1 MQELEGRV
9 AVVTGGG
16 SGIGAALARAFA
28 AQGMHVVVA
37 DVEVAG
43 AEQVAADVRA
53 AGQRALAVHVDVSQL
68 DSVEALAE
76 RSYREL
82 GGCHLLCN
90 NAGVIVLGPI
100 ESRTA
105 KDWEWVLG
113 VNLWGV
119 VHGLLAFLPR
129 MLAQPGEKHIVNTA
143 STAGLIPTPGVGVY
157 ATAKYAVVGLSE
169 HLRMDLAKHAI
180 GVSVLCPGGVQTQ
193 ILRSERN
200 RPAEL
205 GGSSV
210 SAEDLQQMSAGAAR
224 HADEMQAPEA
234 IAAAV
239 LDGIRADD
247 AYIFTHPHYRS
258 RVEARCAELMRG
270 FDRAD
275 ARQRRAHVDDR

>member
-1 MQELEGRV
+1 VQDLKGRV

-16 SGIGAALARAFA
+16 SGIGAALARALA
-28 AQGMHVVVA
+28 AHEMDVAVA
-37 DVEVAG
+37 DVEMAG
-43 AEQVAADVRA
+43 AERVAADVCA
-53 AGQRALAVHVDVSQL
+53 AGRRAIAVHTDVSEL
-68 DSVEALAE
+68 ASVEALAE
-76 RSYREL
+76 RCYREL
-82 GGCHLLCN
+82 GGCHVLCN
-90 NAGVIVLGPI
+90 NAGVLVMGSL

-129 MLAQPGEKHIVNTA
+129 MLAQPGERHILNTA
-143 STAGLIPTPGVGVY
+143 STAGVIPTPGVGVY

-169 HLRMDLAKHAI
+169 HLRMDLAKHGI

-205 GGSSV
+205 GAAQSSG
-210 SAEDLQQMSAGAAR
+210 EDLRQMAAGGTR
-224 HADEMQAPEA
+224 HPDEMQPPEA
-234 IAAAV
+234 IAAAA
-239 LDGIRADD
+239 LEGIRAND
-247 AYIFTHPHYRS
+247 AYIFTHAHYRS
-258 RVEARCAELMRG
+258 RVAARHAELMRA

-275 ARQRRAHVDDR
+275 ARRAPHAT

>member
-1 MQELEGRV
+1 MQDLEGRV

-28 AQGMHVVVA
+28 FHGMDVVVA

-43 AEQVAADVRA
+43 AEKVAADVRA
-53 AGQRALAVHVDVSQL
+53 AGRRALAVQTDVSKL
-68 DSVEALAE
+68 TSVEALAE
-76 RSYREL
+76 RTYREL
-82 GGCHLLCN
+82 GGCHVLCN
-90 NAGVIVLGPI
+90 NAGVIVVGTL

-105 KDWEWVLG
+105 RDWEWVLG

-143 STAGLIPTPGVGVY
+143 STAGLVPTPGVGVY

-169 HLRMDLAKHAI
+169 HLRMDLARHAI

-193 ILRSERN
+193 ILRSQRN
-200 RPAEL
+200 RPTEL
-205 GGSSV
+205 GATP
-210 SAEDLQQMSAGAAR
+210 SALADLQRMATGAER
-224 HADEMQAPEA
+224 HPEELQPPEA

-239 LDGIRADD
+239 LEGIRANH
-247 AYIFTHPHYRS
+247 AWIFTHAHYRS
-258 RVEARCAELMRG
+258 RVEARCAELMRA

-275 ARQRRAHVDDR
+275 ARNTGRG

>member
-1 MQELEGRV
+1 MQDLTDRV

-16 SGIGAALARAFA
+16 SGIGAALARALA
-28 AQGMHVVVA
+28 AQGMDVVVA
-37 DVEVAG
+37 DIDLPG

-53 AGQRALAVHVDVSQL
+53 AGPRALAVKVDVSKP

-90 NAGVIVLGPI
+90 NAGVLVVGAI

-205 GGSSV
+205 GGSSLPV
-210 SAEDLQQMSAGAAR
+210 EVVEQMSAGAAR
-224 HADEMQAPEA
+224 HADEMQPPEA
-234 IAAAV
+234 IAAAAV
-239 LDGIRADD
+239 DGIRAND
-247 AYIFTHPHYRS
+247 AYILTHPHYRS

-275 ARQRRAHVDDR
+275 ARRRRAPA

>member
-1 MQELEGRV
+1 MQELKGRV

-16 SGIGAALARAFA
+16 SGIGAALARALA
-28 AQGMHVVVA
+28 ANEMDVVVA
-37 DVEVAG
+37 DVEIAG
-43 AEQVAADVRA
+43 AERVAADVRA
-53 AGQRALAVHVDVSQL
+53 AGRRALAVQTDVSKL
-68 DSVEALAE
+68 ASVEALAE
-76 RSYREL
+76 RTWREL

-90 NAGVIVLGPI
+90 NAGVIVIGSL

-105 KDWEWVLG
+105 EDWEWVLG

-129 MLAQPGEKHIVNTA
+129 MLEQPGEKHIVNTA

-169 HLRMDLAKHAI
+169 HLRIDLAKHEI

-200 RPAEL
+200 RPLEL
-205 GGSSV
+205 GAPQV
-210 SAEDLQQMSAGAAR
+210 FPDDLRRMATGEER
-224 HADEMQAPEA
+224 HPDEMQPPEA

-239 LDGIRADD
+239 VEGIRAND
-247 AYIFTHPHYRS
+247 AYIFTHAHYRT
-258 RVEARCAELMRG
+258 RVEARCAELMRA

-275 ARQRRAHVDDR
+275 ARQVG

>member
-1 MQELEGRV
+1 MQDLKDRV

-28 AQGMHVVVA
+28 AHGMDVVVA
-37 DVEVAG
+37 DIDVPG

-53 AGQRALAVHVDVSQL
+53 AGRRALAVQVDVSRQG
-68 DSVEALAE
+68 SVEALAE
-76 RSYREL
+76 RCYLEF
-82 GGCHLLCN
+82 GGCQLLCN
-90 NAGVIVLGPI
+90 NAGVFVMGSIQ
-100 ESRTA
+100 SRTA

-143 STAGLIPTPGVGVY
+143 SIAGLVPTAGVGVY
-157 ATAKYAVVGLSE
+157 AAAKYAVVGLSE

-180 GVSVLCPGGVQTQ
+180 GVSVLCPGGVLTQ

-200 RPAEL
+200 RPAAL
-205 GGSSV
+205 GGPAA
-210 SAEDLQQMSAGAAR
+210 SAEDLLQMSTGAAR
-224 HADEMQAPEA
+224 HPDEMQPPEA
-234 IAAAV
+234 IATAV
-239 LDGIRADD
+239 LDGIRANDP
-247 AYIFTHPHYRS
+247 YILTHPHYRS
-258 RVEARCAELMRG
+258 QVEARCAELMRG

-275 ARQRRAHVDDR
+275 ARASSPGRPR

>member
-1 MQELEGRV
+1 MQDLKGRV

-16 SGIGAALARAFA
+16 SGIGAALARALA
-28 AQGMHVVVA
+28 AHGMDVVVA
-37 DVEVAG
+37 DIEIAG

-53 AGQRALAVHVDVSQL
+53 AGRRALAVQMDVSKL
-68 DSVEALAE
+68 ASVEALAE
-76 RSYREL
+76 RTYREL
-82 GGCHLLCN
+82 GGCHVLCN
-90 NAGVIVLGPI
+90 NAGVIVVGSL

-105 KDWEWVLG
+105 EDWEWVLG

-169 HLRMDLAKHAI
+169 HLRMDLARHEI

-205 GGSSV
+205 GAPQV
-210 SAEDLQQMSAGAAR
+210 SPDDLRRMATGGER
-224 HADEMQAPEA
+224 HPDEMQPPEA

-239 LDGIRADD
+239 LEGVRAND
-247 AYIFTHPHYRS
+247 AYIFTHAHYRS
-258 RVEARCAELMRG
+258 RVEARCAELMRA

-275 ARQRRAHVDDR
+275 ARKAHAG

>member
-1 MQELEGRV
+1 MQELKDRV

-16 SGIGAALARAFA
+16 SGIGAALARALA
-28 AQGMHVVVA
+28 ANEMDVAVA
-37 DVEVAG
+37 DVEIAG
-43 AEQVAADVRA
+43 AERVAADVRA
-53 AGQRALAVHVDVSQL
+53 TGRRALAVQTDVSKL
-68 DSVEALAE
+68 ASVETLAE
-76 RSYREL
+76 RTYGEL

-90 NAGVIVLGPI
+90 NAGVIVMGSL

-105 KDWEWVLG
+105 RDWEWVLG

-169 HLRMDLAKHAI
+169 HLRMDLAKHEI

-193 ILRSERN
+193 ILRSDRN
-200 RPAEL
+200 RPVEL
-205 GGSSV
+205 GAPQTSP
-210 SAEDLQQMSAGAAR
+210 EDLQRMASGETR
-224 HADEMQAPEA
+224 HPDEMQAPEA

-239 LDGIRADD
+239 LEGIRAND
-247 AYIFTHPHYRS
+247 AYIFTHAHYRS
-258 RVEARCAELMRG
+258 RVAARCAELMRA

-275 ARQRRAHVDDR
+275 AMNTQAG